1 MFQSQFADSIE
12 AGFHPN
18 RVWSSKRN
26 WFSSTSLRIA
36 SRLKLAILRENPP
49 SSPKCSLMPIRR
61 FPILCGLATDPVR
74 PHCDPQSHALG
85 KGSRRESRVVSLA
98 GKSFSCMSLESD
110 HGRSKAKTLQLS
122 IRHASFTRQGQG
134 EEHESLPSV
143 WHEHSVS
150 CRVPDLRLLHGSHCE
165 STEG

>member
-1 MFQSQFADSIE
+1 MEFETKLVQQHISPDSKPAQIGDFEGESTKFA
-12 AGFHPN
+12 
-18 RVWSSKRN
+18 
-26 WFSSTSLRIA
+26 
-36 SRLKLAILRENPP
+36 
-49 SSPKCSLMPIRR
+49 KCSLMPIRR

-98 GKSFSCMSLESD
+98 CKSFSCMSLESD

>member
-1 MFQSQFADSIE
+1 MRAGPRGLTKQAHLTDQKRTSMLNLFQLAPVRMRSPVNRRLSIAVFQSQFAHSIE

-18 RVWSSKRN
+18 QVWGSKRN
-26 WFSSTSLRIA
+26 WFSGTCLRIA
-36 SRLKLAILRENPP
+36 SRLKLAILKENPP

-98 GKSFSCMSLESD
+98 L
-110 HGRSKAKTLQLS
+110 
-122 IRHASFTRQGQG
+122 
-134 EEHESLPSV
+134 
-143 WHEHSVS
+143 
-150 CRVPDLRLLHGSHCE
+150 
-165 STEG
+165 